1 MSAYE
6 LPAYEMSVS
15 DQLRAPF
22 LWIAAKLYILAQW
35 TLATS
40 LATASY
46 AISFLLLFPG
56 WVLASLME
64 GAANWHRLF
73 FSDVSWFPNA
83 IPRFA
88 VWLRFTS
95 KHIYDDV
102 VDWIVWDLIEAIV
115 DAYVYLTSTVPSA
128 FHDTFG
134 NPLGDLTR
142 KDLSDFGCTFAAIFV
157 VAAILYAAQLCE
169 GPDTFT
175 PPPPPPI
182 TSHKPDHHETK
193 ANGLGSSSTPNPF
206 ELTKFEHFL
215 TPSHFEDPLRD
226 QSWCVRVRDG
236 TLADLSHHQEPF
248 INTPKEEPEEPQP
261 PIVAATPPA
270 RQDEAPTP
278 PQDTM
283 NLVPSPS
290 EPLQAPPT

>member
-35 TLATS
+35 TLTTS

-46 AISFLLLFPG
+46 AISFLLRFPV

-64 GAANWHRLF
+64 GAANWHRFF
-73 FSDVSWFPNA
+73 FSNVPWFLNA
-83 IPRFA
+83 IFRLA

-95 KHIYDDV
+95 KGIYDDV

-115 DAYVYLTSTVPSA
+115 DAHVYLTSTVPSTL
-128 FHDTFG
+128 HDTFG

-142 KDLSDFGCTFAAIFV
+142 NDLSNFGCSFAAIFV
-157 VAAILYAAQLCE
+157 IAAILYAAQLCE

-175 PPPPPPI
+175 PPPSI
-182 TSHKPDHHETK
+182 TPQKPNHHKTK
-193 ANGLGSSSTPNPF
+193 ANVLSSSSTPIPF
-206 ELTKFEHFL
+206 ELTEFEHFF
-215 TPSHFEDPLRD
+215 TPGYFEDPLRD
-226 QSWCVRVRDG
+226 QS
-236 TLADLSHHQEPF
+236 
-248 INTPKEEPEEPQP
+248 
-261 PIVAATPPA
+261 
-270 RQDEAPTP
+270 
-278 PQDTM
+278 
-283 NLVPSPS
+283 
-290 EPLQAPPT
+290 